1 MMHFRQYLLLLI
13 LLPAA
18 GNALAQAVKNEMET
32 SIQPHQMP
40 EKAMLLLQ
48 PVLKDALRVRHYQE
62 TDGEQIT
69 YESKLQWKG
78 DFYSIEFKQDG
89 SLLDIEKLVKF
100 RTLPGEIRQQ
110 VETQMETEFDRHRI
124 RRTQVQFSAGKSD
137 QPDAEVI
144 GKFINNDFGELT
156 VRYEIEADGR
166 IGSQIGGYELLFDPD
181 GKLVKRRPIVRR
193 PLDNI
198 LY

>member
-1 MMHFRQYLLLLI
+1 MMHFRQYLLLI

-100 RTLPGEIRQQ
+100 RTLPGRSASRWKPKWKLNLTGTASGE
-110 VETQMETEFDRHRI
+110 
-124 RRTQVQFSAGKSD
+124 RRFSSRRVNLISRMPKSS
-137 QPDAEVI
+137 ASLSTMI
-144 GKFINNDFGELT
+144 
-156 VRYEIEADGR
+156 
-166 IGSQIGGYELLFDPD
+166 
-181 GKLVKRRPIVRR
+181 LV
-193 PLDNI
+193 N
-198 LY
+198 

>member
-1 MMHFRQYLLLLI
+1 MMHFRQYFLLPFLLLS
-13 LLPAA
+13 A

-32 SIQPHQMP
+32 SIQPNQMP
-40 EKAMLLLQ
+40 EKAMLLLG
-48 PVLKDALRVRHYQE
+48 PVLTDALRVRYFRE
-62 TDGEQIT
+62 TDGDLVT

-78 DFYSIEFKQDG
+78 DFYSIEFEQDG

-100 RTLPGEIRQQ
+100 RSLPKEIRQQ
-110 VETQMETEFDRHRI
+110 VETQMETEFGRHRI
-124 RRTQVQFSAGKSD
+124 RRTQVQFSAGYSG
-137 QPDAEVI
+137 QPDAEI
-144 GKFINNDFGELT
+144 ISKFINNAGGELT